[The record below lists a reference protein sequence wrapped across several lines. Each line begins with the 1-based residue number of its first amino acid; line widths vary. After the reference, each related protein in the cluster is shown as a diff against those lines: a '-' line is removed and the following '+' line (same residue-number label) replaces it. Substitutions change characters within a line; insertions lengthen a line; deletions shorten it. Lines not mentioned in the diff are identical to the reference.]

1 MEALLGLF
9 LGVIGTYW
17 VLKYIKIQ
25 QRKDITNAQS
35 DIIMKKIR
43 KVWKLITVEGEF
55 AEIYHY
61 ENTKERFLNMV
72 SSKKRAILLIN
83 AKAYVGYDLS
93 KIKMKAVNEKKVVKL
108 TEFPEPQILSLE
120 TDLKYYDKKDGLFNK
135 FDSTDLTEVNAQ
147 AKEFVLAKIPE
158 SGLYDTAKSEALEAV
173 LLIQN
178 IVETIGW
185 TLDYE
190 DLLLSKNYKGKLQE
204 RWENKLESIEQNDE
218 ASLKE

>member
-9 LGVIGTYW
+9 LGSIITYW

-25 QRKDITNAQS
+25 KRKDMTKSQS
-35 DIIMKKIR
+35 VIIMERIK

-61 ENTKERFLNMV
+61 ENTKERFMSMV
-72 SSKKRAILLIN
+72 SSKKKAILLIN

-93 KIKMKAVNEKKVVKL
+93 KIKMEAINEKKVIKL
-108 TEFPEPQILSLE
+108 TKFPEPQILSLE
-120 TDLKYYDKKDGLFNK
+120 TDLKYYDKKEGLFNK

-147 AKEFVLAKIPE
+147 AKEHVLLKIPE
-158 SGLYDTAKSEALEAV
+158 SGLFDTAQSEALEAV

-185 TLDYE
+185 TLDYQ
-190 DLLLSKNYKGKLQE
+190 DLLLAKSNKGILAKEEVLK
-204 RWENKLESIEQNDE
+204 KLES
-218 ASLKE
+218 

>member
-1 MEALLGLF
+1 MEGLLGLF
-9 LGVIGTYW
+9 LGAIITFW

-25 QRKDITNAQS
+25 KTKDITNSQS
-35 DIIMKKIR
+35 MVIMEKIR

-61 ENTKERFLNMV
+61 ENTKERFMSMV
-72 SSKKRAILLIN
+72 SSKKKAILLIN
-83 AKAYVGYDLS
+83 AKAHVGYDLS
-93 KIKMKAVNEKKVVKL
+93 KIKMEANNDKKVIRL
-108 TEFPEPQILSLE
+108 TEFPDPQILSLE
-120 TDLKYYDKKDGLFNK
+120 TDLKYYDKKEGLFNK
-135 FDSTDLTEVNAQ
+135 FDSTDLTEVNSQ
-147 AKEFVLAKIPE
+147 AKEHVLLKIPQ

-190 DLLLSKNYKGKLQE
+190 DLLLAKNNKG
-204 RWENKLESIEQNDE
+204 I
-218 ASLKE
+218 ALKETLVKELEA

>member
-9 LGVIGTYW
+9 LGAIITYW

-25 QRKDITNAQS
+25 KRKDITNSQS
-35 DIIMKKIR
+35 VIIMEKIR

-61 ENTKERFLNMV
+61 ENTKERFMSMV
-72 SSKKRAILLIN
+72 SSKKKAILLIN

-93 KIKMKAVNEKKVVKL
+93 KIKMEAVNEKKVIKL

-120 TDLKYYDKKDGLFNK
+120 TDLKYYDKKEGLFNK
-135 FDSTDLTEVNAQ
+135 FDSTDLTEVNSQ
-147 AKEFVLAKIPE
+147 AKEHVLLKIPE
-158 SGLYDTAKSEALEAV
+158 SGLFETAKSEALEAV

-185 TLDYE
+185 TLDYQ
-190 DLLLSKNYKGKLQE
+190 DLLLAKNKGILSKEEVVK
-204 RWENKLESIEQNDE
+204 KLES
-218 ASLKE
+218 

>member
-9 LGVIGTYW
+9 LGAIMTYW
-17 VLKYIKIQ
+17 ILKYIKIQ
-25 QRKDITNAQS
+25 KRKDMTNSQS
-35 DIIMKKIR
+35 VIIMEKIK

-61 ENTKERFLNMV
+61 ENTKERFMSMV
-72 SSKKRAILLIN
+72 SSKKKAILLIN

-93 KIKMKAVNEKKVVKL
+93 KIKMEAVNEKKVIKL
-108 TEFPEPQILSLE
+108 TDFPEPQILSLE

-135 FDSTDLTEVNAQ
+135 FDSTDLTEVNSQ
-147 AKEFVLAKIPE
+147 AKEHVLLKIPE
-158 SGLYDTAKSEALEAV
+158 SGLFDTAKSEAIEAV

-185 TLDYE
+185 TLDYQ
-190 DLLLSKNYKGKLQE
+190 DLLLAKNNKGILGEEEVLK
-204 RWENKLESIEQNDE
+204 KLES
-218 ASLKE
+218 